1 MSGGKKSS
9 EWMRAHVR
17 DPYVRR
23 ARDTGYRSRAA
34 FKILEIVDR
43 DRLVRPGMTVVD
55 LGAAPGSWSQ
65 VMAGRV
71 GPTGRVV
78 AVDLGPV
85 QPLPGVTFI
94 QGDFRDPAVVA
105 ALDQALH
112 GGRCDLVISDMSPN
126 LSGIADADQARSLEL
141 CELALEFAR
150 RNLKQQGSFLVKAFQ
165 GTGYPQFLESMRA
178 VFETVASRKPGA
190 SRGRSSEMYLLGRR
204 LRARAGS
211 DGPNGALNR

>member
-1 MSGGKKSS
+1 MSRGKKSG

-34 FKILEIVDR
+34 FKIIEIVDR

-65 VMAGRV
+65 VMAERV
-71 GPTGRVV
+71 GRSGRVV
-78 AVDLGPV
+78 AVDLAEV
-85 QPLPGVTFI
+85 QPVPGVTFI
-94 QGDFRDPAVVA
+94 RGDFRDPAVVA
-105 ALDQALH
+105 ALDRALARE
-112 GGRCDLVISDMSPN
+112 RCDLVVSDMSPN

-150 RNLKQQGSFLVKAFQ
+150 RNLKRQGGFLVKAFQ
-165 GTGYPQFLESMRA
+165 GTGYPQFLASMRA
-178 VFETVASRKPGA
+178 AFETVVSRKPGA
-190 SRGRSSEMYLLGRR
+190 SRERSSEMYLLGRR
-204 LRARAGS
+204 LRAAAP
-211 DGPNGALNR
+211 DGPDGGPDR